1 MQALLVKMPGICSV
15 SYTHLDVYKRQTLL
29 RLRYGLDGERPAT
42 QQQTAERLGIS
53 RSYVSR
59 LEKRALAR
67 LMNTWRK

>member
-1 MQALLVKMPGICSV
+1 M
-15 SYTHLDVYKRQTLL
+15 REQTLL